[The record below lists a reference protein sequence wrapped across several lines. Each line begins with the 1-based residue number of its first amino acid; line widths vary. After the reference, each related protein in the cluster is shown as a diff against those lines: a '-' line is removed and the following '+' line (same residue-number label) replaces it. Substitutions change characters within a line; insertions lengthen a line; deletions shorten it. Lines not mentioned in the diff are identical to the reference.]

1 MTATVR
7 PTADRE
13 ERFAFGANWLR
24 FLDTIDDARIDE
36 AVRSMRDFLGTDDL
50 KGQTVLDL
58 GSGSG
63 LFSLA
68 ATRLGAERVH
78 SVDFDPA
85 SVACTDEVRR
95 RFADPAATWTVA
107 RGDATD
113 AAFMHDLGVFD
124 VVYSWGVLH
133 HTGQMWSALEHAC
146 RAVKPRGRLFISIY
160 NDQGLRSRL
169 WRAVKR
175 GYGRLPARA
184 RPAYAVVVMLPRELL
199 SLAFNTATGKPGAYV
214 RSWTQYKRQR
224 GMSRW
229 HDLVDWVGGYP
240 FEVASPAE
248 VFDFC
253 RRRGFVLERLQ
264 TAGGG
269 LGCNQFMFVRET

>member
-1 MTATVR
+1 MTGTQR
-7 PTADRE
+7 PASRSE
-13 ERFAFGANWLR
+13 ARFAFGANWLR
-24 FLDTIDDARIDE
+24 FLETIDDARIDE

-50 KGQTVLDL
+50 QGQTVLDL

-68 ATRLGAERVH
+68 ATRLGADRVR
-78 SVDFDPA
+78 SVDFDPQ

-95 RFADPAATWTVA
+95 RFADPAVRWTVT

-133 HTGQMWSALEHAC
+133 HTGQMWNALELAC

-175 GYGRLPARA
+175 GYGRLPTSA

-199 SLAFNTATGKPGAYV
+199 LLAFNTAAGNPGAYV

-229 HDLVDWVGGYP
+229 HDLIDWVGGYP
-240 FEVASPAE
+240 FEVATPAE

-253 RRRGFVLERLQ
+253 RRRGFVLERLR

>member
-1 MTATVR
+1 MTGAEPAAARTE
-7 PTADRE
+7 A
-13 ERFAFGANWLR
+13 RFAFGANWLR
-24 FLDTIDDARIDE
+24 FLETVDEERVDE
-36 AVRSMRDFLGTDDL
+36 AVRSMRDFLGIDDL
-50 KGQTVLDL
+50 TGQAVLDL

-78 SVDFDPA
+78 SVDFDPQ
-85 SVACTDEVRR
+85 SVACTQEIRR
-95 RFADPAATWTVA
+95 RFADPRTTWAVT

-133 HTGQMWSALEHAC
+133 HTGQMWNALEHAC

-160 NDQGLRSRL
+160 NDQGRRSRL

-175 GYGRLPARA
+175 CYGRLPKRA
-184 RPAYAVVVMLPRELL
+184 RPAYAVAVMLPRELL
-199 SLAFNTATGKPGAYV
+199 SLAANTAAGKPGAYV
-214 RSWTQYKRQR
+214 RSWTHYKRQR

-229 HDLVDWVGGYP
+229 HDLIDWVGGYP
-240 FEVASPAE
+240 FEVATPGE

-264 TAGGG
+264 TAGGS
-269 LGCNQFMFVRET
+269 LGCNQFVFVREP